1 MNKKTLI
8 LTLALLAGTALWAQ
22 TPEGAP
28 QQQTDT
34 AEQQTKEDAAQSAQ
48 ESSEVAEQTEQQ
60 EEEQQE
66 PQITVDLNSPLADYS
81 SPKKYIIRNITAE
94 GIKFLDPE
102 MQINSSG
109 LAKGD
114 VVSIPGREISQA
126 ISRLWSKQYF
136 SDVQL
141 FATPVGDSVDL
152 SFVLSERPRIYNW
165 LFEGI
170 SKSAATTLTEDL
182 KLKRGAETLSDYNI
196 EKRINQIKDHYI
208 HKGWRN
214 VEVTPRIEND
224 SIIRNAVNVTF
235 VVDRKEKV
243 RIGELDFEGN
253 EAFTD
258 KQLRKVMKKIHKK
271 SINIFHNTKLRQDE
285 LEEDFDNIID
295 FYNSKGYRN
304 AMIVKDSVYV
314 ISPERIGL
322 VITVDE
328 GNKYYYRDIKWIGN
342 STYPTEQLN
351 NMLGIKKGDAYDKKT
366 LYERLGVGKED
377 DPEDVSTIN
386 SLYQNEGYLASQI
399 SPTEIIIGSDS
410 IDLEIKIFEGHQYRF
425 NNVGIT
431 GNNKVNDEVIR
442 REIYTRP
449 GELYNRALI
458 MQTMR
463 QLAAM
468 GHFDETQIRP
478 DIRPVSNE
486 AVDVTWGLSEKA
498 SDKFEISGGWGA
510 GMFVGSLGVVFTN
523 MSMKN
528 FFNKDAW
535 RPYPQGDNQ
544 QLSIRGQTNGT
555 YYSSISASFT
565 EPWLGGKKPNSLTVG
580 AYWSEQTTNYYSAY
594 TGLVDNGQ
602 FFRAMGASVGLG
614 RRLSWPD
621 QYFTLYNEL
630 AYTAYEMQDWNYF
643 IFSNGR
649 SNIITFRTLL
659 SRNSTD
665 SPIYPRRGSEF
676 TFSLTLTPPY
686 SLFAPNKDYASM
698 SEEEK
703 YRWIEYHK
711 WLLSYKWYYPLT
723 NDGKLVVMTRAEMG
737 YLGNYNPAKQSPF
750 EGFDIGG
757 DGMSGYNVYGVDIIS
772 MRGYED
778 GTLTPSS
785 SSYTY
790 ANVYNK
796 YTAELRYPIIME
808 PQSQIYA
815 LLFAE
820 AGNGWL
826 GWKDFNPFELKR
838 SLGAGLRIY
847 LPMIG
852 LLGID
857 WGYGFDKP
865 YGQSDISG
873 SQFHFVIGQQF

>member
-1 MNKKTLI
+1 MYKKILIVTTL
-8 LTLALLAGTALWAQ
+8 LLFAVGKGLWAQ
-22 TPEGAP
+22 STEPAIMAMEQGTE
-28 QQQTDT
+28 QTD
-34 AEQQTKEDAAQSAQ
+34 S
-48 ESSEVAEQTEQQ
+48 
-60 EEEQQE
+60 
-66 PQITVDLNSPLADYS
+66 ITVDLSSPLADYS
-81 SPKKYIIRNITAE
+81 TPKKYIIRSIKAE
-94 GIKFLDPE
+94 GIKFLDGQ
-102 MQINSSG
+102 MQVNSSG
-109 LAKGD
+109 LTVGD
-114 VVSIPGREISQA
+114 EITIPGREISNA

-136 SDVQL
+136 SDVQIL
-141 FATPVGDSVDL
+141 ATPVGDSVDL
-152 SFVLSERPRIYNW
+152 HIVMAERPRIFRW
-165 LFEGI
+165 QFEGI
-170 SKSAATTLTEDL
+170 SKSSSNTLTEDL
-182 KLKRGAETLSDYNI
+182 KLKRGAETLTDYNI
-196 EKRINQIKDHYI
+196 EKRIKQIKDNYI

-224 SIIRNAVNVTF
+224 SMIRNAVNVTF
-235 VVDRKEKV
+235 VIDKREKV
-243 RIGELDFEGN
+243 RIGEINFEGN
-253 EAFTD
+253 EVFTD
-258 KQLRKVMKKIHKK
+258 KQLRKQMKKIHQK
-271 SINIFHNTKLRQDE
+271 SINIFHNTKMREDE
-285 LEEDFDNIID
+285 LQEDFENIID
-295 FYNSKGYRN
+295 FYHSKGYRN
-304 AMIVKDSVYV
+304 AMIVSDSIYV

-322 VITVDE
+322 TITVNE
-328 GNKYYYRDIKWIGN
+328 GNKFHYRDIKWVGN
-342 STYPTEQLN
+342 SKYSTEHLN
-351 NMLGIKKGDAYDKKT
+351 SILGIRKGDTYDKKT
-366 LYERLGVGKED
+366 LNERLGVGKED
-377 DPEDVSTIN
+377 DPEDVSTVN
-386 SLYQNEGYLASQI
+386 ALYQNEGYLASQI

-410 IDLEIKIFEGHQYRF
+410 IDLEIKIFEGQQYRF
-425 NNVGIT
+425 NNIGIT

-449 GELYNRALI
+449 GELYNRALL

-468 GHFDETQIRP
+468 GHFDETLIRP
-478 DIRPVSNE
+478 DIRPVMGSNNE
-486 AVDVTWGLSEKA
+486 VDVNWNLSEKA

-523 MSMKN
+523 MSMRN
-528 FFNKDAW
+528 FFNKNAW

-555 YYSSISASFT
+555 YYSSLSASFT
-565 EPWLGGKKPNSLTVG
+565 EPWLGGKKPNSLTLG

-602 FFRAMGASVGLG
+602 YFRAMGASAGLG

-621 QYFTLYNEL
+621 QYFTIYNEL
-630 AYTAYEMQDWNYF
+630 AYQAYEMKDWSYF
-643 IFSNGR
+643 LINNGR
-649 SNIITFRTLL
+649 ANIFTFRTVL

-676 TFSLTLTPPY
+676 SFSLTLTPPY
-686 SLFAPNKDYASM
+686 SLFTPNADYSKM
-698 SEEEK
+698 SDEEK
-703 YRWIEYHK
+703 YKWIEYHK
-711 WLLSYKWYYPLT
+711 WQLSYKWYYPLT

-737 YLGNYNPAKQSPF
+737 YLGNYNPQKQSPF

-772 MRGYED
+772 LRGYED

-785 SSYTY
+785 TNYTY

-796 YTAELRYPIIME
+796 YTAEIRYPIIME

-826 GWKDFNPFELKR
+826 SWRDFNPFELKR
-838 SLGAGLRIY
+838 SLGAGVRIY
-847 LPMIG
+847 LPVFG

-865 YGQSDISG
+865 YNSANISG

>member
-1 MNKKTLI
+1 MYRKFII
-8 LTLALLAGTALWAQ
+8 LTTLLLLTATALMAQ
-22 TPEGAP
+22 TEAAIVAIDAPEEP
-28 QQQTDT
+28 TD
-34 AEQQTKEDAAQSAQ
+34 SI
-48 ESSEVAEQTEQQ
+48 S
-60 EEEQQE
+60 
-66 PQITVDLNSPLADYS
+66 VDLNSPIADYS
-81 SPKKYIIRNITAE
+81 APKRYTIRHISAE
-94 GIKFLDPE
+94 GIKFLDPQ

-109 LAKGD
+109 LAVGD
-114 VVSIPGREISQA
+114 QITIPGTEISDA
-126 ISRLWSKQYF
+126 ITKLWSKQYF
-136 SDVQL
+136 SDVQI

-152 SFVLSERPRIYNW
+152 NIVLSERPRIFRW

-170 SKSAATTLTEDL
+170 SKSATNTLIEDL

-196 EKRINQIKDHYI
+196 ERRVNQIKDHYI

-214 VEVTPRIEND
+214 VEVLPRIEND
-224 SIIRNAVNVTF
+224 SVIKNAVNVTF
-235 VVDRKEKV
+235 VVDKREKV
-243 RIGELDFEGN
+243 RIGEINFEGN
-253 EAFTD
+253 EVFTD
-258 KQLRKVMKKIHKK
+258 KQLRKVMKKIHQK
-271 SINIFHNTKLRQDE
+271 SINIFHNTKMREDE

-295 FYNSKGYRN
+295 FYHSKGYRN
-304 AMIVKDSVYV
+304 ATIVSDSIYV

-322 VITVDE
+322 TITVDE
-328 GNKYYYRDIKWIGN
+328 GNKFFYRDIKWVGN
-342 STYPTEQLN
+342 SKYSTEQLN
-351 NMLGIKKGDAYDKKT
+351 NILGLKSGDTYDKKT
-366 LYERLGVGKED
+366 LNERLGVGKED
-377 DPEDVSTIN
+377 DPEDVSTVN
-386 SLYQNEGYLASQI
+386 ALYQNEGYLASQI

-410 IDLEIKIFEGHQYRF
+410 IDLEIKIFEGQQYRF
-425 NNVGIT
+425 NNIGIT

-449 GELYNRALI
+449 GELYNRALL

-468 GHFDETQIRP
+468 GHFDETAIRP
-478 DIRPVSNE
+478 DIRPVMSSND
-486 AVDVTWGLSEKA
+486 AVDVTWSLTEKA

-510 GMFVGSLGVVFTN
+510 GMFVGSIGVVFTN
-523 MSMKN
+523 MSMRN

-602 FFRAMGASVGLG
+602 YFRAMGASVGLG

-621 QYFTLYNEL
+621 QYFTIYNEIGYQ
-630 AYTAYEMQDWNYF
+630 AYDMNDWNYF
-643 IFSNGR
+643 LISNGR
-649 SNIITFRTLL
+649 ANIFTFRTLL

-686 SLFAPNKDYASM
+686 SLFSPNKDYASM
-698 SEEEK
+698 SDEQK
-703 YRWIEYHK
+703 YKWIEYHK

-737 YLGNYNPAKQSPF
+737 YLGNYNPDKQSPF
-750 EGFDIGG
+750 EGFDVGG
-757 DGMSGYNVYGVDIIS
+757 DGMSGYNVYGVDIVS
-772 MRGYED
+772 LRGYDE
-778 GTLTPSS
+778 GALTPSS
-785 SSYTY
+785 NNYTY
-790 ANVYNK
+790 ANVYSK

-808 PQSQIYA
+808 QQSQIYA

-826 GWKDFNPFELKR
+826 GWRDFNPFELKR
-838 SLGAGLRIY
+838 SMGVGLRIF
-847 LPMIG
+847 LPMFG

-857 WGYGFDKP
+857 WGYGFDNA
-865 YGQSDISG
+865 YGSSTPSG